1 MRNIMLMYLENALKN
16 AEKNG
21 KTPII
26 IDPAGERKDWKTIFE
41 SNIHIKPTENGKLQP
56 FQIPIKHV
64 KNTFTQDDE
73 SWAFYELNSDEMKP
87 QN

>member
-1 MRNIMLMYLENALKN
+1 MRNSMMYFALEN

-26 IDPAGERKDWKTIFE
+26 IDPAGERKDWKGIFE

-56 FQIPIKHV
+56 LMIPAGAKGA
-64 KNTFTQDDE
+64 
-73 SWAFYELNSDEMKP
+73 AFK
-87 QN
+87 